1 MSEIVKKNADSLK
14 KNSVKVFTCEMAM
27 KNYNVNKDS
36 LVYVD
41 EISRGADV
49 IVKMANK
56 GYEILT
62 F

>member
-1 MSEIVKKNADSLK
+1 MTK
-14 KNSVKVFTCEMAM
+14 

-41 EISRGADV
+41 EMSRGADV